1 MKCSKDSAP
10 TPLDT
15 QLIET
20 HLEGNSPPA
29 PCGHPVEAQLEV
41 LAHLLDVLEDQIEA
55 LVLEEKDLSIVQS
68 PLSKLIA
75 VLAKELNAPEED
87 SDNES

>member
-1 MKCSKDSAP
+1 MQCSKDSAH

-15 QLIET
+15 QLIPT
-20 HLEGNSPPA
+20 HLEGSSPPVQS
-29 PCGHPVEAQLEV
+29 GIPVEAQLEE

-55 LVLEEKDLSIVQS
+55 LVSEERDLSTAKEG
-68 PLSKLIA
+68 LLKLTA
-75 VLAKELNAPEED
+75 TLAKEFNALEED